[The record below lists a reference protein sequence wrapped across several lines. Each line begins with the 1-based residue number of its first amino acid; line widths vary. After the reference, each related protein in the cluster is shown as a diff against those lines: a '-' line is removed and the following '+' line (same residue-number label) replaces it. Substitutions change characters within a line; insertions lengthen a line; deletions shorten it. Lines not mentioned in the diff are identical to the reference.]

1 VNEGWSET
9 KISELL
15 SEALFSPD
23 GFRFSIGITPLR
35 PEAFFANQ
43 ANEEILRQRRCLLH
57 ERTDLYARGLKRAA
71 DWQTLVSS
79 VRQWEP
85 AASGEDIETLSAGWE
100 PDFVVLDRNEPNR
113 VLGGCVCFPSG
124 WSLPEKIGKSLFA
137 THAPVPGM
145 NELLAPK
152 IGQFISRLDSKRCFQ
167 RTNWG
172 LTGSPMLDQ
181 HPQQGIPP
189 INAATDPATV
199 DLRIEWQALI
209 GLPGDLVLFGI
220 RVFHVPL
227 SRVRATAPLG
237 ELLAN
242 NLVSMPDPV
251 AEYKRLANCRRHL
264 IDYLR
269 SSIGRAADW

>member
-1 VNEGWSET
+1 MNEDWAET
-9 KISELL
+9 KISELS

-35 PEAFFANQ
+35 PAVFFANR
-43 ANEEILRQRRCLLH
+43 ANKEILRQRERLLQ
-57 ERTDLYARGLKRAA
+57 ERPDLYAQALKREV
-71 DWQTLVSS
+71 DWRTLVSS

-85 AASGEDIETLSAGWE
+85 AASGKDIQTLSASWE
-100 PDFVVLDRNEPNR
+100 PDFVVVDRNEPNR

-124 WSLPEKIGKSLFA
+124 WSLPEKVGKSLFA

-145 NELLAPK
+145 NQLLAPK
-152 IGQFISRLDSKRCFQ
+152 IGQFLSRLDSKRCFQ

-172 LTGSPMLDQ
+172 LTGSHGLDQ
-181 HPQQGIPP
+181 HPHREIPP
-189 INAATDPATV
+189 ISAATDPATV

-209 GLPGDLVLFGI
+209 GLPDDLVLFGI

-227 SRVRATAPLG
+227 SRIRATPKLA
-237 ELLAN
+237 ELLAE
-242 NLVSMPDPV
+242 NLASMPGPV
-251 AEYKRLANCRRHL
+251 AEYKRLAGCRRYL

-269 SSIGRAADW
+269 S

>member
-1 VNEGWSET
+1 VNEDWAET

-15 SEALFSPD
+15 SEALFSRD

-43 ANEEILRQRRCLLH
+43 GNKDLIRRRQGLLQ
-57 ERTDLYARGLKRAA
+57 ERPELYAQAVKRAV
-71 DWQTLVSS
+71 DWQSFVSS

-85 AASGEDIETLSAGWE
+85 AVSGENIQSLGASWE
-100 PDFVVLDRNEPNR
+100 PDFVVLERNEPNQ

-145 NELLAPK
+145 NLVLAPK
-152 IGQFISRLDSKRCFQ
+152 IGQFISRLDSTRCFQ

-172 LTGSPMLDQ
+172 LTGSRTLDQ
-181 HPQQGIPP
+181 HPHRGIPP
-189 INAATDPATV
+189 ISAATDPATV

-227 SRVRATAPLG
+227 SRVCATPKLA
-237 ELLAN
+237 ELLAE
-242 NLVSMPDPV
+242 NLVSMPSAV
-251 AEYKRLANCRRHL
+251 AAYKRLADCRAHL
-264 IDYLR
+264 IIYLCE
-269 SSIGRAADW
+269 

>member
-1 VNEGWSET
+1 VNPDWTES

-15 SEALFSPD
+15 SEALFSQD

-35 PEAFFANQ
+35 PEEFFANHR
-43 ANEEILRQRRCLLH
+43 NEEILRQRWRLLK
-57 ERTDLYARGLKRAA
+57 ERPDLYTHALEQVA

-79 VRQWEP
+79 VRRWEP
-85 AASGEDIETLSAGWE
+85 TSSEQDIQTLGASWE

-124 WSLPEKIGKSLFA
+124 WSLPEKVGKSLLA

-145 NELLAPK
+145 NRLLAPK

-172 LTGSPMLDQ
+172 LTGSQALDQ
-181 HPQQGIPP
+181 HPDRRISP
-189 INAATDPATV
+189 IGAAADPATV
-199 DLRIEWQALI
+199 DLRIEWQALT
-209 GLPGDLVLFGI
+209 GLTGDLILFGI

-227 SRVRATAPLG
+227 ARVRTTPPLAG
-237 ELLAN
+237 LLAD
-242 NLVSMPDPV
+242 NLASMPDPV
-251 AEYKRLANCRRHL
+251 AEYKRLVDCRAHL
-264 IDYLR
+264 ISYLR
-269 SSIGRAADW
+269 S